1 MLFSMG
7 ALCCV
12 VAIWC
17 ADAAVTMVVTV
28 DEARFQTF
36 SALSRRVHGV
46 PAVAG
51 CAPHLVLGHLQR
63 PRAEGT
69 KWSLFPGDQ
78 DRGSSKKQKIAFCE
92 RFWFFLSP
100 KNQRVREAHGARVDS
115 PNKQYDDGWTPAKTI
130 DFLTET
136 NDIKMNFVCHPFT
149 RVGQHR
155 VMMLFLFL
163 ACAVAMQMSQWNV
176 FDFSAVSSVPSSCV
190 PWDEVRGRKHFAC
203 PPSVRM
209 PSGAKLVVSDVG
221 ALMMQERVASMS
233 RQTSSPSPFFDL
245 FRTFDEINGQLLAWK
260 NANPTVMNI
269 SVIGTTYEGR
279 NISLVTVAKSQ
290 NLPVV
295 FLNTGL
301 Q

>member
-51 CAPHLVLGHLQR
+51 CAPHLLLGHLQR

-136 NDIKMNFVCHPFT
+136 NDRSNKAMFL
-149 RVGQHR
+149 
-155 VMMLFLFL
+155 LFH
-163 ACAVAMQMSQWNV
+163 C
-176 FDFSAVSSVPSSCV
+176 SAHVSSKVY
-190 PWDEVRGRKHFAC
+190 
-203 PPSVRM
+203 
-209 PSGAKLVVSDVG
+209 
-221 ALMMQERVASMS
+221 
-233 RQTSSPSPFFDL
+233 
-245 FRTFDEINGQLLAWK
+245 LA
-260 NANPTVMNI
+260 
-269 SVIGTTYEGR
+269 
-279 NISLVTVAKSQ
+279 
-290 NLPVV
+290 
-295 FLNTGL
+295 
-301 Q
+301 

>member
-136 NDIKMNFVCHPFT
+136 NDII
-149 RVGQHR
+149 RVGFGLLHGLILLVGDQH
-155 VMMLFLFL
+155 LD
-163 ACAVAMQMSQWNV
+163 ATK
-176 FDFSAVSSVPSSCV
+176 D
-190 PWDEVRGRKHFAC
+190 
-203 PPSVRM
+203 
-209 PSGAKLVVSDVG
+209 VVVDTF
-221 ALMMQERVASMS
+221 Q
-233 RQTSSPSPFFDL
+233 RQ
-245 FRTFDEINGQLLAWK
+245 A
-260 NANPTVMNI
+260 
-269 SVIGTTYEGR
+269 
-279 NISLVTVAKSQ
+279 
-290 NLPVV
+290 
-295 FLNTGL
+295 
-301 Q
+301 

>member
-51 CAPHLVLGHLQR
+51 CAPHLLLGHLQR

-136 NDIKMNFVCHPFT
+136 NYIRAGDI
-149 RVGQHR
+149 
-155 VMMLFLFL
+155 
-163 ACAVAMQMSQWNV
+163 
-176 FDFSAVSSVPSSCV
+176 
-190 PWDEVRGRKHFAC
+190 
-203 PPSVRM
+203 
-209 PSGAKLVVSDVG
+209 
-221 ALMMQERVASMS
+221 
-233 RQTSSPSPFFDL
+233 
-245 FRTFDEINGQLLAWK
+245 
-260 NANPTVMNI
+260 
-269 SVIGTTYEGR
+269 
-279 NISLVTVAKSQ
+279 VAKK
-290 NLPVV
+290 
-295 FLNTGL
+295 
-301 Q
+301 

>member
-17 ADAAVTMVVTV
+17 ADAAVTRVVTV

-51 CAPHLVLGHLQR
+51 CAPHLLLGHLQR

-100 KNQRVREAHGARVDS
+100 KNQRERETRGVRIDS
-115 PNKQYDDGWTPAKTI
+115 PNKQYNDGWTPSIRLRFQDVSIRCHWGTI
-130 DFLTET
+130 CRRSGAPDRTWLTTEPE
-136 NDIKMNFVCHPFT
+136 DVHVKLLLQRGRRIGDR
-149 RVGQHR
+149 RVGARKRSEHTR
-155 VMMLFLFL
+155 
-163 ACAVAMQMSQWNV
+163 AHCCA
-176 FDFSAVSSVPSSCV
+176 
-190 PWDEVRGRKHFAC
+190 KYT
-203 PPSVRM
+203 
-209 PSGAKLVVSDVG
+209 L
-221 ALMMQERVASMS
+221 
-233 RQTSSPSPFFDL
+233 
-245 FRTFDEINGQLLAWK
+245 
-260 NANPTVMNI
+260 
-269 SVIGTTYEGR
+269 
-279 NISLVTVAKSQ
+279 
-290 NLPVV
+290 
-295 FLNTGL
+295 
-301 Q
+301 

>member
-1 MLFSMG
+1 MCFYGGGPLVGPGKSAPKPRLASFFCLPEQKEKKNVLLGREMLFSMG

-51 CAPHLVLGHLQR
+51 CAPHLLLGHLQR

-136 NDIKMNFVCHPFT
+136 NDILHGRCSRSCWSCSCST
-149 RVGQHR
+149 RR
-155 VMMLFLFL
+155 
-163 ACAVAMQMSQWNV
+163 
-176 FDFSAVSSVPSSCV
+176 
-190 PWDEVRGRKHFAC
+190 
-203 PPSVRM
+203 
-209 PSGAKLVVSDVG
+209 
-221 ALMMQERVASMS
+221 ALRH
-233 RQTSSPSPFFDL
+233 
-245 FRTFDEINGQLLAWK
+245 
-260 NANPTVMNI
+260 
-269 SVIGTTYEGR
+269 
-279 NISLVTVAKSQ
+279 
-290 NLPVV
+290 
-295 FLNTGL
+295 
-301 Q
+301 